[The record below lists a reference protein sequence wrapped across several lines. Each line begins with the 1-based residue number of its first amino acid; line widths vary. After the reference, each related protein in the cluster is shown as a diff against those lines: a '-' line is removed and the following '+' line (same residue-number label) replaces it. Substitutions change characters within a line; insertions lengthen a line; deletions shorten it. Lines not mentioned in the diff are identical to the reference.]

1 MILATKSALR
11 TGVEVKVLHIRER
24 GARHVRM
31 RCAGAALVEAGV
43 SCPTLPWNARRRGS
57 RRAELGYFYNACT
70 QIATQSALLA
80 GFCYSGLTYL
90 TYVDGDICERT
101 CAELTFPLAVITAM
115 GFAMLALWQATLA
128 SMFAP
133 GLALRGPPGSM
144 DMAVNH
150 LIEEYQGAMR
160 LYIISLFVFL
170 TTALLWSWTW
180 DSWLTSAAG
189 TLMILVT
196 MRMIYVTIV
205 SVADEFDFDSDF
217 TPEFDFQNTVTGGWA
232 PPTDPGARSGGSRAA
247 QRLST
252 NGAPGQPPR
261 RSRRADPWYFRNP
274 VLRYLLRP
282 MFLPTPM
289 TLY

>member
-1 MILATKSALR
+1 MCARSLSLGLEHTARAPAPDLR
-11 TGVEVKVLHIRER
+11 R
-24 GARHVRM
+24 
-31 RCAGAALVEAGV
+31 
-43 SCPTLPWNARRRGS
+43 
-57 RRAELGYFYNACT
+57 
-70 QIATQSALLA
+70 
-80 GFCYSGLTYL
+80 
-90 TYVDGDICERT
+90 
-101 CAELTFPLAVITAM
+101 

-170 TTALLWSWTW
+170 ITAMLWSWTW
-180 DSWLTSAAG
+180 DSWLTSATG
-189 TLMILVT
+189 TIVILVT

-217 TPEFDFQNTVTGGWA
+217 TPEFDFQNKVTGGWA
-232 PPTDPGARSGGSRAA
+232 PPIDSGARSGGSQNG
-247 QRLST
+247 QRLNA
-252 NGAPGQPPR
+252 NGAIGQPAPNGAWDSGPPPR
-261 RSRRADPWYFRNP
+261 RSRRAEPWFFRNP
-274 VLRYLLRP
+274 VLRYLFRP
-282 MFLPTPM
+282 MYLPAPM